1 MQIALQEWLEFL
13 TLVME
18 DGVKTCGVF
27 GRVESSN
34 TVSLF
39 DRIRS
44 RGSPDISPRY
54 QDDSDRI
61 LDARWFYCPEND
73 EDQDRAALIKSM
85 NPRAEKRNETKKYKQ
100 YYWRPLDKISKWD
113 SEDAI

>member
-39 DRIRS
+39 DRIRL
-44 RGSPDISPRY
+44 RALVTYPPDIRMT
-54 QDDSDRI
+54 RI
-61 LDARWFYCPEND
+61 EYWT
-73 EDQDRAALIKSM
+73 RAGSIVLKTMKIKIAQPS
-85 NPRAEKRNETKKYKQ
+85 
-100 YYWRPLDKISKWD
+100 SKV
-113 SEDAI
+113 